1 MTGAP
6 VYIAAVG
13 ARTPLGL
20 RAAASAAAVRAG
32 ISAMREHPFLIDRLG
47 DPMPA
52 ALDARLDPAL
62 MGTPRLLALAESAL
76 REACAP
82 LDGAAGGVRRLPL
95 YLALPEMRPG
105 FTGKDAEAI
114 ASGLGRLPG
123 LPLQVAE
130 LKVSTEGH
138 AAGLLAL
145 AAAVDAIRKGE
156 VEVCLV
162 GGVDSYFHPD
172 TMEWLDGNRQ
182 LAGADGRS
190 AFVPG
195 EGAAFLLVAS
205 EPACRRMGLQP
216 AVRVAATAVG
226 RETKLIKTEDICLS
240 EGLTAAVQAAAAG
253 LAPAETISDVIC
265 DINGERYRGEEW
277 GFVILRA
284 SQWFGDPTGYRAP
297 ADAWG
302 DVGAA
307 SGPLFAM
314 LACQAAARGYAR
326 GPRTLVWA
334 SSEGGLR
341 GAAVLE
347 AVANGTGA
355 HG

>member
-1 MTGAP
+1 VTSSAP
-6 VYIAAVG
+6 CIAAVG

-20 RAAASAAAVRAG
+20 RAAPAAAALRAG
-32 ISAMREHPFLIDRLG
+32 ISALREHPFMIDRLG

-76 REACAP
+76 REACGP
-82 LDGAAGGVRRLPL
+82 LDGAPGGVRRLPL
-95 YLALPEMRPG
+95 YLALPELRPG
-105 FTGKDAEAI
+105 FTDAEAV
-114 ASGLGRLPG
+114 ASGLGRLPD
-123 LPLQVAE
+123 LPVRVAE
-130 LKVSTEGH
+130 LKVSTDGH

-145 AAAVDAIRKGE
+145 AAALDTIREGEADA
-156 VEVCLV
+156 CLV

-172 TMEWLDGNRQ
+172 TMDWLDQNRQ

-190 AFVPG
+190 AFIPG

-205 EPACRRMGLQP
+205 EAACLRMGVEP
-216 AVRVAATAVG
+216 RVRVAAAAVG
-226 RETKLIKTEDICLS
+226 RETKLIKTEDICLG
-240 EGLTAAVQAAAAG
+240 EGLTATVQAAAAA
-253 LAPAETISDVIC
+253 LASPDTINDVIC

-277 GFVILRA
+277 GFVCLRA
-284 SQWFGDPTGYRAP
+284 SQWFDDPTGYRAP

-314 LACQAAARGYAR
+314 LAFQAAARGYAR
-326 GPRTLVWA
+326 GPRTLLWA
-334 SSEGGLR
+334 SSEAGLR
-341 GAAVLE
+341 GAALLE
-347 AVANGTGA
+347 VAGNGAGP